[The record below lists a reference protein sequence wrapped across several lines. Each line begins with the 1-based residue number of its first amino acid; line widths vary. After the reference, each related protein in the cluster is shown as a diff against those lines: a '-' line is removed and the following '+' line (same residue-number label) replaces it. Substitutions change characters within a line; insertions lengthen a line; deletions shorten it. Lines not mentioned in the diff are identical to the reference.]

1 MKIFE
6 CSPPAISELQ
16 TVQERYAM
24 QNVDNKINIFYQFF
38 VHKNRIR
45 NMENIECL
53 HRNIK
58 NPKIDKIYL
67 LNEKIYTDEQL
78 GFIDDYATQAPS
90 GKIKKTAYVNGITK
104 ELIDQKLHQVN
115 VKCRLKYS
123 DIFQYINE
131 NEIKGYNIMINSDI
145 FFDDSI
151 SNVKNTQIHMKRQM
165 LSLLRFDYRITHKTL
180 NQAQIFGPR
189 FDSQDTWIFHSNFNI
204 TTFQKKMFN
213 FHFGTPGC
221 DNKMLYLMKILGYDI
236 INDPKYIKN
245 YHYHSEISRNYEM
258 ATIYNPWAFS
268 MPYGY
273 AVPEQYKPLFE
284 HPRQKQLSFHDNER
298 LYSYVSSKL
307 KSKIAFIIPRIST
320 GVILS
325 AVHFGAILYEKYF
338 KNNNEQS
345 VKLTQEDEETV
356 KMIVTKVKNNTGIIF
371 SSINELMRFSLE
383 YLTTFSDSEYY
394 IDWAIQD
401 EEYSENST
409 VNDFMYHNFATN
421 KQRIWNYALEIYH
434 YIYNLCIWT
443 HALRGKR
450 VLIITPY
457 STDVMVERTKPEII
471 NKIYDGIELFPDCM
485 LSFVTG
491 PQING
496 KSSGVGDIT
505 TSIDDELKILYDR
518 IKLKTQDDE
527 STDFDIALISCG
539 GYTNL
544 VGDFIYKKL
553 NRSAICF
560 GEELFSYFGIYNE
573 YMIKHRPDVIK
584 LFVHKNDSWI
594 TLNKN

>member
-6 CSPPAISELQ
+6 CSPPAISELR
-16 TVQERYAM
+16 TVQERERDAM

-38 VHKNRIR
+38 VHKNSIR
-45 NMENIECL
+45 NMENIQCL
-53 HRNIK
+53 HRNLK

-67 LNEKIYTDEQL
+67 LNERIYTDEQF
-78 GFIDDYATQAPS
+78 GFIDDFATQAQS
-90 GKIKKTAYVNGITK
+90 GKIKKLVYVNGITK
-104 ELIDQKLHQVN
+104 ELIDQKIHQIN

-131 NEIKGYNIMINSDI
+131 HDIKGYNIMINSDI

-151 SNVKNTQIHMKRQM
+151 SNLKNTQLHMKRQM
-165 LSLLRFDYRITHKTL
+165 MSLLRFDYKITHKTL
-180 NQAQIFGPR
+180 NQAPIFGPR

-204 TTFQKKMFN
+204 TSFQKKMFN

-273 AVPEQYKPLFE
+273 AVPLQYKTLFE

-307 KSKIAFIIPRIST
+307 KSNSAFIIPRIAT
-320 GVILS
+320 DVILS

-345 VKLTQEDEETV
+345 VKLTYEDEENV
-356 KMIVTKVKNNTGIIF
+356 KMIVTKVKNTTGIRF
-371 SSINELMRFSLE
+371 SSLRSLMTFSLE
-383 YLTTFSDSEYY
+383 NLTAFSNSEYY

-401 EEYSENST
+401 EEYIANSE
-409 VNDFMYHNFATN
+409 VNDFMYNNFATN

-434 YIYNLCIWT
+434 YIYNSCIWT
-443 HALRGKR
+443 HAFRGKR
-450 VLIITPY
+450 VLVITPY
-457 STDVMVERTKPEII
+457 SDDIMIERTKPEII
-471 NKIYDGIELFPDCM
+471 NKIFNGVELFTECM

-491 PQING
+491 PNIRG
-496 KSSGVGDIT
+496 SD
-505 TSIDDELKILYDR
+505 TSIEDELKTLYDR
-518 IKLKTQDDE
+518 IKLKTQDE
-527 STDFDIALISCG
+527 YNNDFDIALISCG

-544 VGDFIYKKL
+544 IGDFIYKKL